1 MPEKT
6 VKDIEQQAADKA
18 LVTMMGGSFPE
29 TYGTVAESTGQKP
42 HDQIDSLIQQSSIF
56 NLLSFLMEPAPGI
69 NPLERM
75 QEEETI
81 MRKIG
86 HIPELLMGFGL
97 AMGGGGKKKAKSL
110 LDDALGM
117 AKKAKPAQKLKPK
130 RTKFVKSTKYDR
142 EYISDETF
150 QLQLE
155 TPAEFGHPAKP
166 GKPQEHRWSYWNY
179 TGHSAYDK
187 PLAEV
192 AGTFQIK
199 RANYT
204 LNLERKADPETIA
217 DLRKSQPSFSG
228 WTNLDE
234 INFVTKKDMMEFI
247 KRASDEF
254 KGGGYKIFA
263 EQDYLLKKVQ
273 VK

>member
-1 MPEKT
+1 MAET
-6 VKDIEQQAADKA
+6 LQDIEKKAAWAMK
-18 LVTMMGGSFPE
+18 GSFPE

-42 HDQIDSLIQQSSIF
+42 HDQIDSLIQQSSILNF
-56 NLLSFLMEPAPGI
+56 LSSLMEPAPGI
-69 NPLERM
+69 NPWERIK
-75 QEEETI
+75 EEETI

-130 RTKFVKSTKYDR
+130 RTKFVKSTKYDQ
-142 EYISDETF
+142 EYFSDETF

-155 TPAEFGHPAKP
+155 TPAEFGYPAKP

-179 TGHSAYDK
+179 SRNATYDK

-192 AGTFQIK
+192 AGTFQTK
-199 RANYT
+199 RANYK
-204 LNLERKADPETIA
+204 LHLERKSDY
-217 DLRKSQPSFSG
+217 G
-228 WTNLDE
+228 WTDLDQ

-254 KGGGYKIFA
+254 EGGGYKIFA